1 MKIAI
6 CDDEKLFLNK
16 LYEYLC
22 QEQDCT
28 VECFTD
34 PGVLLKHY
42 EDGERF
48 DVIFLDI
55 KMRTLNGISLA
66 RKIRNFDAH
75 VIIVFLTAYLEY
87 APAGYKVSAFRYL
100 LKPISSKD
108 IALVM
113 KDIRHELRLS
123 HKLMLKTP
131 QCEMVLRSDDI
142 IYLKADDKEITLYYS
157 NDSLELHKS
166 LNELAAQ
173 LPSELFFRIHRKYI
187 VNLSH
192 VREFDEKQL
201 TLDCGTTLP
210 ISRRNFRE
218 FRNALNLYIEGG
230 LLR

>member
-6 CDDEKLFLNK
+6 CDDEKIFLNK
-16 LYEYLC
+16 LYEYLW

-34 PGVLLKHY
+34 PAILLRQY
-42 EDGERF
+42 EEGERF

-55 KMRTLNGISLA
+55 KMKRLNGISLA
-66 RKIRNFDAH
+66 RRIRSFDTH

-108 IALVM
+108 ITLVM
-113 KDIRHELRLS
+113 KDIRRELKYS

-131 QCEMVLRSDDI
+131 QCEMVLHSEDI
-142 IYLKADDKEITLYYS
+142 VYLKADDKEITLYYS

-166 LNELAAQ
+166 LNEFAAL

-187 VNLSH
+187 VNLGH

-201 TLDCGTTLP
+201 TLDCGITLP
-210 ISRRNFRE
+210 ISRRNYRE
-218 FRNALNLYIEGG
+218 FRKALNLYIEGG
-230 LLR
+230 LHR